1 MASDSATKYPAGGNA
16 VGESVRVIVDRVRRR
31 MRRRNSIH
39 AASTGAAVGCFTA
52 AVLAGIGAAVTP
64 IAWPWLLLVVAGTS
78 LAGGMVGFCL
88 RVSPARAAG
97 RIDAFYAIKDRAI
110 TAMQFES
117 DPEPVRQMQVDEAR
131 RHLRQVRSEDC
142 VPIEANRPALFS
154 AAAMALLTVGIVMF
168 DEARRGESVEVRPV
182 ALAVDQAS
190 LLRDTMLSEIRQL
203 QEEQDVPE
211 IESLTDRLEELI
223 DEMEA
228 EAIDERDLMAK
239 LSEMEQAVA
248 EARDAMRLEMTDA
261 QLKGL
266 AEALQSSEAMKRA
279 AAAMENERY
288 DEAGEE
294 LKAIDPSAMSDKER
308 RAVAD
313 DLKKFLSKLPPGQ
326 KGELSDAAGEIRE
339 GLEKKNDGQCKGGL
353 KKLAGLCKK
362 QGNCKKIGECM
373 ACQLNRLAA
382 CKGACRGNKNGG
394 KGVAKSDSPSNS
406 WGSGESGTPND
417 GDKTELD
424 SNRQEEPLSGVQGEG
439 PSESE
444 VIEAPEG
451 EQSAARAYAQRYQK
465 FRSEAEAV
473 LDSEPLPLG
482 HRDTVRR
489 YFENIRPDNG
499 TPE

>member
-1 MASDSATKYPAGGNA
+1 MSQDIAAQHP
-16 VGESVRVIVDRVRRR
+16 VGESIAVIVSRVRRR
-31 MRRRNSIH
+31 MRRRHAVH
-39 AASTGAAVGCFTA
+39 AASIGAAAGCFTA

-64 IAWPWLLLVVAGTS
+64 VAWPWLLLVVVGMTS
-78 LAGGMVGFCL
+78 AGGLIGFCL
-88 RVSPARAAG
+88 PVSPARAAR
-97 RIDAFYAIKDRAI
+97 RIDSFYAIKDRAI

-117 DPEPVRQMQVDEAR
+117 DPEPVRQMQVDDAR
-131 RHLRQVRSEDC
+131 RHLRQVRAEDC
-142 VPIEANRPALFS
+142 VPIEAHRPALFS
-154 AAAMALLTVGIVMF
+154 ALAMASLAVGIVLF
-168 DEARRGESVEVRPV
+168 AEARRGESVEPRPV

-190 LLRDTMLSEIRQL
+190 LLRETMLPEIQRL
-203 QEEQDVPE
+203 RDAEQNVPE
-211 IESLTDRLEELI
+211 IGSLADRLEELI

-266 AEALQSSEAMKRA
+266 AEALRSSEAMKRA
-279 AAAMENERY
+279 AAAIEDERY
-288 DEAGEE
+288 DEASEE
-294 LKAIDPSAMSDKER
+294 LEAIDPNSMSDKER
-308 RAVAD
+308 RGVSD

-326 KGELSDAAGEIRE
+326 KGKLSDAAGEIRE
-339 GLEKKNDGQCKGGL
+339 GLEKNNDSQCKDGL

-373 ACQLNRLAA
+373 TCQLNRLAA
-382 CKGACRGNKNGG
+382 CKGACRGGKNGG
-394 KGVAKSDSPSNS
+394 NNVAKSDSPSDS
-406 WGSGESGTPND
+406 WGTGASGNPND

-424 SNRQEEPLSGVQGEG
+424 SNRQQEPLSGVQGDG

-451 EQSAARAYAQRYQK
+451 EQSAARAYARRYQK

-499 TPE
+499 TR